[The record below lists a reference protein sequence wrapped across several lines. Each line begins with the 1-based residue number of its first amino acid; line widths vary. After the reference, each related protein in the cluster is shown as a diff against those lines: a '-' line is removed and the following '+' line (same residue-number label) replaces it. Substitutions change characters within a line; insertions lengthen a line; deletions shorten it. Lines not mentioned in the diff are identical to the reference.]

1 MRYKRFL
8 KQMVKTHMGARQ
20 THRAPPDPP
29 SERSGWHELQQV
41 EPHHTLP
48 DDLGGQGGAQW
59 LVARIVETTI
69 RILVYTN
76 CTVVSTIIQI

>member
-1 MRYKRFL
+1 
-8 KQMVKTHMGARQ
+8 MVKTHMGARQ

-48 DDLGGQGGAQW
+48 DDLGGRGGAQW
-59 LVARIVETTI
+59 LVACGDHH
-69 RILVYTN
+69 TN
-76 CTVVSTIIQI
+76 TSIYELYLGGLHDHTDLNGSG